1 MADGRCGICGLPV
14 PVGTVRCPIC
24 GERNDPPVK
33 PEEPTK
39 YGRCQHCG
47 MQAPVGTV
55 LCDVCGE
62 RNEPPVREEAPPEYV
77 TCQSCGMTID
87 KEVADRTHVCPV
99 CGEDPLPRS
108 TARDAIDHLPGDVP
122 VPPTQPLAPD
132 AQAIVDTSL
141 AGIATQCVKVGANYT
156 VTDARLDD
164 DGEQRVSFTV
174 AIGPDGK
181 PLPPI
186 PKRTGQPAAT
196 SILVVEATATQTHT
210 RIVEVATNRIRHS
223 KSGAT
228 IGDALEGA
236 IKDCAFLQPW
246 NAAPPKGRRRVA
258 AVVVGVVVV
267 AGIGAVLLLGG
278 GDGDDDVDAGA
289 GPVATDAAPET
300 TEATIAVGT
309 RSTNQIDV
317 RGAPLPTNGIA
328 WVATKRT
335 EVLPPPDPIPPL
347 PIGHKFR
354 GTFTITETC
363 NDDECFFATPMDIG
377 AGIAVVPVP
386 EVPWEQQAERWF
398 LDSVSDVQSS
408 NTGGLVCAL
417 HRQME
422 WGFTAEEVMWDGTQW
437 VVSRLVGTMSY
448 AVALEPTLSAAAIA
462 KGYCPPYQEASE
474 WDAVAD
480 VDVADLP

>member
-1 MADGRCGICGLPV
+1 MSV
-14 PVGTVRCPIC
+14 PLGTVVCPVC
-24 GERNDPPVK
+24 GETNDPPVK

-39 YGRCQHCG
+39 YGRCQHC
-47 MQAPVGTV
+47 AIRVPVGTG

-62 RNEPPVREEAPPEYV
+62 RNEPPVREETPPEEM
-77 TCQSCGMTID
+77 TCPHCGMTIG
-87 KEVADRTHVCPV
+87 KASAESTHTCPV
-99 CGEDPLPRS
+99 CGENPFPKD

-122 VPPTQPLAPD
+122 QPPAQPLAPA
-132 AQAIVDTSL
+132 AQAIVDTAL
-141 AGIATQCVKVGANYT
+141 AGIATQCVKVGTNYT
-156 VTDARLDD
+156 LTDSRVDD
-164 DGEQRVSFTV
+164 DGEQRVSFSV

-186 PKRTGQPAAT
+186 PKRTGQPGAT
-196 SILVVEATATQTHT
+196 SILVVEATATKTHT
-210 RIVEVATNRIRHS
+210 RIVEVATNRIRYS
-223 KSGAT
+223 KTGAT

-236 IKDCAFLQPW
+236 IKDSAFLQPW
-246 NAAPPKGRRRVA
+246 NAARPKGRRRLA
-258 AVVVGVVVV
+258 AVVVGAVVI
-267 AGIGAVLLLGG
+267 AGVGAVLLLGG
-278 GDGDDDVDAGA
+278 GGDEDDVVT

-300 TEATIAVGT
+300 TEATIPVGT
-309 RSTNQIDV
+309 RSTNQLDV
-317 RGAPLPTNGIA
+317 RGAPLPTNGIV

-335 EVLPPPDPIPPL
+335 EVLPPPEPIQPL

-363 NDDECFFATPMDIG
+363 TDDDCVFTTPMDIG

-386 EVPWEQQAERWF
+386 EVPWDEQAGRWF

-417 HRQME
+417 HRQMS
-422 WGFTAEEVMWDGTQW
+422 WGFTAEEVMWDGSQW
-437 VVSRLVGTMSY
+437 VVSRLAGTMSY
-448 AVALEPTLSAAAIA
+448 AVAFEQNLSAAAIA

-480 VDVADLP
+480 VDTADLP